1 MHERVQ
7 INLEGNTMYVLQL
20 YNQQRSRFGGEEA
33 VMTQAATD
41 PALRDIA
48 DRAASAIDRGVVGYA
63 PVLE

>member
-1 MHERVQ
+1 LLTILTSNDVSAGDFVRWTRQVIDVLGQVQ
-7 INLEGNTMYVLQL
+7 
-20 YNQQRSRFGGEEA
+20 
-33 VMTQAATD
+33 QAATD